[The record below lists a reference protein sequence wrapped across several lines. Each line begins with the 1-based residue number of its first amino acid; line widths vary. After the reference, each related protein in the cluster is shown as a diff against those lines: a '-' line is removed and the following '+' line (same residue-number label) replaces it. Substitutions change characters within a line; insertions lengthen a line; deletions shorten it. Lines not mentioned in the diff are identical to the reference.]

1 MALPKKYYNDDPT
14 EKNLQDRLRSVYL
27 KKITN
32 EDLTEFERTRLE
44 QYNKVGALLSYN
56 LSIKY
61 AMLTVAKD
69 YSLSDSQAYAV
80 VREAMAFYGDIM
92 KFSKEA
98 QRYFLYEKFIMLAIK
113 AEKDGDILQ
122 AESCY
127 DKAAKLYK
135 LYENESERPDAK
147 AYFPTLIIPIV
158 VDTTPPPSLETLTT
172 IQIVE

>member
-1 MALPKKYYNDDPT
+1 MTPKKYYSDDKT
-14 EKNLQDRLRSVYL
+14 EKNLQDRLRAVYL
-27 KKITN
+27 KTIGN
-32 EDLTEFERTRLE
+32 EDLTDFERIRLE

-61 AMLTVAKD
+61 AMLTVAKE
-69 YSLSDSQAYAV
+69 YALSDSQSYAI

-113 AEKDGDILQ
+113 AEKENDIPQ

-135 LYENESERPDAK
+135 LYENQSELPDAK
-147 AYFPTLIIPIV
+147 TYFPTLIIPII
-158 VDTTPPPSLETLTT
+158 VDNTPPPTLEELIT
-172 IQIVE
+172 IRIK